1 MMKVTLAQLN
11 YRIGDLAGNCKKI
24 IEVIKKLGNKT
35 DLIIFS
41 ELCITGYYP
50 LDLLDQPAFI
60 ANQEK
65 YIEKIKK
72 LSEQYSSGIII
83 GFVDRNTFT
92 GKPYHN
98 ALMLIEKG
106 NCRFI
111 YHKKLLP
118 TYNIFSEARHFE
130 PGKIP
135 GVCLFR
141 GRRLGFLICEDGWN
155 DQAPFYYENNPVQD
169 LAREKPDLVVSINS
183 SPSNTGKQQERVLRF
198 THIAKHCQA
207 PLVYVNQTG
216 ANDDIVYD
224 GASFVCDEKGQGVL
238 QLPAF
243 EEHVMT
249 IALPDSDQKKLPSIS
264 LLTMDNTALY
274 YQQLIMG
281 IRDYVAKCGFPGIV
295 IGSSGG
301 IDSALT
307 LALAKLAVG
316 ADKVIAITMP
326 SRFSSEGSLQDSEAL
341 CDNLGIKLYTY
352 SIDDE
357 FALSLQSFSSVFS
370 EPAKGITAENIQA
383 RIRGRVLMEYSNQTG
398 YLVLSTG
405 NKSELSVGYATLYGD
420 MCGGLNAL
428 GDLYKTQVY
437 ALANYY
443 NELHPEAVIP
453 QEIINKAP
461 SAELAEDQKDS
472 DSLPDYP
479 VLDAILQQYIEGDL
493 ISDHERQQASTILQQ
508 VSSEEIAEV
517 KKLVDRAEFKRRQA
531 PPIIRVQRRS
541 FGAGRQ
547 LPISGSYEYC

>member
-1 MMKVTLAQLN
+1 MKVTLAQLN
-11 YRIGDLAGNCKKI
+11 YRIGDLAGNCNKI
-24 IEVIKKLGNKT
+24 SEVIQQQGNQT

-50 LDLLDQPAFI
+50 LDLLDKPEFI
-60 ANQEK
+60 ANQDEH
-65 YIEKIKK
+65 IERIKK
-72 LSEQYSSGIII
+72 LSEQYSAGIII
-83 GFVDRNTFT
+83 GVVDRNAFT

-111 YHKKLLP
+111 YHKQLLP

-141 GRRLGFLICEDGWN
+141 GHRLGFLICEDGWN
-155 DQAPFYYENNPVQD
+155 DQAPFHYDNNPVQD
-169 LAREKPDLVVSINS
+169 LAREKPDLVISLNS
-183 SPSNTGKQQERVLRF
+183 SPSNTGKQEERVLRF

-207 PLVYVNQTG
+207 PLIYVNQTG

-243 EEHVMT
+243 EEHVTT
-249 IALPDSDQKKLPSIS
+249 ITVLSPDAKKSPSVT
-264 LLTMDNTALY
+264 LLAMDNIALY

-307 LALAKLAVG
+307 LALAKQAIG
-316 ADKVIAITMP
+316 AEKVTAITMP
-326 SRFSSEGSLQDSEAL
+326 SRFSSEGSRHDSEAL
-341 CDNLGIKLYTY
+341 CYNLGVKLYTY

-357 FALSLQSFSSVFS
+357 FASSLQSFSGVFK
-370 EPAKGITAENIQA
+370 EPARGITAENIQA

-420 MCGGLNAL
+420 MCGGLNVL

-443 NELHPEAVIP
+443 NELHPAAVIP
-453 QEIINKAP
+453 QEIIDKAP

-493 ISDHERQQASTILQQ
+493 ISEHERQQASAILQR
-508 VSSEEIAEV
+508 VSTEVIAEV
-517 KKLVDRAEFKRRQA
+517 KKLVDRTEFKRRQA

>member
-1 MMKVTLAQLN
+1 MKVTLAQLN

-24 IEVIKKLGNKT
+24 ADVIQQQGNQA
-35 DLIIFS
+35 DLIVFS

-50 LDLLDQPAFI
+50 LDLLDKPDFI
-60 ANQEK
+60 ANQDE
-65 YIEKIKK
+65 YIERIKK
-72 LSEQYSSGIII
+72 LSEQYSAGIII
-83 GFVDRNTFT
+83 GFVDRNTFS

-98 ALMLIEKG
+98 ALMLIENG
-106 NCRFI
+106 NSCFI

-141 GRRLGFLICEDGWN
+141 GHWLGFLICEDGWN
-155 DQAPFYYENNPVQD
+155 DQAPYHYDNNPVQD
-169 LAREKPDLVVSINS
+169 LAREKTDLILAINS
-183 SPSNTGKQQERVLRF
+183 SPSNTGKQEERVLRF
-198 THIAKHCQA
+198 THIAKHCHA

-224 GASFVCDEKGQGVL
+224 GASFVCDGEGQGIL

-243 EEHVMT
+243 EEHVATLT
-249 IALPDSDQKKLPSIS
+249 IPDEADKNTSVVS
-264 LLTMDNTALY
+264 LLSMDNTTLY

-295 IGSSGG
+295 VGSSGG

-307 LALAKLAVG
+307 IALAKLAIG
-316 ADKVIAITMP
+316 ADKVTAITMP
-326 SRFSSEGSLQDSEAL
+326 SRFSSEGSLQDSKAL
-341 CDNLGIKLYTY
+341 CRNLGIKPYNY

-357 FALSLQSFSSVFS
+357 FALSLQSFSNVFK
-370 EPAKGITAENIQA
+370 EPARGLTAENIQA

-428 GDLYKTQVY
+428 GDLYKMQVY

-443 NELHPEAVIP
+443 NKLHPEAAIP
-453 QEIINKAP
+453 QEIIDKAP
-461 SAELAEDQKDS
+461 SAELAENQQDS
-472 DSLPDYP
+472 DSLPEYP
-479 VLDAILQQYIEGDL
+479 VLDAILRKYIEGDL
-493 ISDHERQQASTILQQ
+493 ISVNEQQQDNVILQQ
-508 VSSEEIAEV
+508 VSAEV
-517 KKLVDRAEFKRRQA
+517 IADVKKRVDRAEFKRRQA

-541 FGAGRQ
+541 FGMGRQ
-547 LPISGSYEYC
+547 LPISGSYAHW